1 MASKRK
7 ELKLQKAEYSKRVR
21 ELGEIRSQLECAYSA
36 FDSVSDPDMTDV
48 CIFEIHALRS
58 RYNYAL
64 INLRKT
70 Q

>member
-7 ELKLQKAEYSKRVR
+7 ELRLQRLEYGRRVR
-21 ELGEIRSQLECAYSA
+21 ELRDIRAQLECAYSA
-36 FDSVSDPDMTDV
+36 FDAVTDPNMTDV

-64 INLRKT
+64 INLRRM